1 MWLNQYLVAAAV
13 VVPIHVHICITFL
26 FACIYMLCL
35 FEKVVDLFQDL
46 LAMLS
51 CLEQLKIISR
61 CKEKIN
67 SLQVATDIVSV
78 DAPWKKHIK

>member
-1 MWLNQYLVAAAV
+1 MWLNQYLFAAVV

-26 FACIYMLCL
+26 FACIYMMCL
-35 FEKVVDLFQDL
+35 FEKVVDLGKDL

-51 CLEQLKIISR
+51 CLEQLKIVSR

-67 SLQVATDIVSV
+67 SLQKI
-78 DAPWKKHIK
+78 